1 MVMPNNNPKDHYET
15 AKVPWKKIREISKQ
29 YYEDKETLR
38 KNNRNWCR
46 GFSQEK
52 YGRIKRIWKTIQKN
66 YAWRRQTTKERIHER
81 TLERLKKSS
90 IQPCDEENKRKWK
103 IMK

>member
-46 GFSQEK
+46 GFSQEE
-52 YGRIKRIWKTIQKN
+52 KN
-66 YAWRRQTTKERIHER
+66 
-81 TLERLKKSS
+81 
-90 IQPCDEENKRKWK
+90 
-103 IMK
+103 

>member
-46 GFSQEK
+46 GFSQEEK
-52 YGRIKRIWKTIQKN
+52 KLKSMVELKEYGKQYR
-66 YAWRRQTTKERIHER
+66 
-81 TLERLKKSS
+81 
-90 IQPCDEENKRKWK
+90 K
-103 IMK
+103 IMPEEDKQQKKEFMKEYLKD

>member
-1 MVMPNNNPKDHYET
+1 MKKADNYDYWKNIFIMVMPNNNPKDHYET

-46 GFSQEK
+46 GFSQEE
-52 YGRIKRIWKTIQKN
+52 KN
-66 YAWRRQTTKERIHER
+66 
-81 TLERLKKSS
+81 
-90 IQPCDEENKRKWK
+90 
-103 IMK
+103 